1 MFGSTRSCMIDS
13 GCYVFSEGRRRYIP
27 LLKVDAHTTL
37 FSTTSRTTLTQTFQN
52 PSRSQPIEEVKYVF
66 PLYEGVS
73 ISSSTF
79 TVGDKVLYGRVKE
92 RQRAKQDYQDAVSK
106 GQSAGLLEQS
116 LDASDVFTTS
126 IGHVPAASVVKV
138 DITYL
143 GELKY
148 DAAIE
153 GLRFTIPTSIVPR
166 YGEQSTLQ
174 GTIPTRPQGFTF
186 TMDIDMPQGCTI
198 RSVQSPSHPMAVN
211 IGSLSTSSKQEELSL
226 LRGNASLSL
235 GTTTLDKDLVLQ
247 VVVTKLGEPSAVL
260 ETHPTIPNQRALMTT
275 LVPKF
280 KLPQEKP
287 EVVFVCD
294 RSGSMGDGLRI
305 PNLIGAL
312 RTFLQSLPVGVKFN
326 VCSFGSRHEFLFDRS
341 QTYSQE
347 TLDRGVRYASTFV
360 ANFGGTEMHAP
371 LKETFK
377 RRYSDMNLEVFLLT
391 DGEIW
396 NQQRVFDLVN
406 ARVRDGEGKARVFT
420 LGVGNGVSH
429 SLIEGI
435 ARAGRGF
442 SQTVT
447 DGEKMDT
454 KVVRMLKASL
464 MPHINDYSLEIKY
477 ESSEDA
483 ARDGTSE
490 EFEIVEKVTE
500 ALQLD
505 TQVSSGAASSTE
517 KETKPTVSLFQAD
530 LSDDDGDIDMMGT
543 KDAGGKY
550 DHLPPVLNPRYLQTP
565 GVMPPLFPFSRTN
578 VYVLISD
585 DAPNREPKSVV
596 LRGTCAHGPLKLV
609 IPISEK
615 VSRSTTIHQLAAKK
629 AIQEL
634 EEGRGW
640 ITKAKDCESGNLLK
654 EEFEGGFSDMV
665 EREAVRLG
673 VKFQVSGKWC
683 SYVAVEENG
692 QESTMEES
700 VRPAE
705 MVNPGPGGFRQP
717 QFLAA
722 ASPPPPGSALFGAPA
737 SSSFGGGGLFGAS
750 TATKSPSSGRGTAF
764 RISPTPAHGGGL
776 FGASAA
782 TPSNSSGAG
791 GGLFGT
797 SSTGFSRPQATS
809 GGGLFGAP
817 TETARSGG
825 PLGYAQPA
833 MFGSSDSSGPC
844 YPQSSP
850 AVNESLLNQGQH
862 TVSGAAC
869 MSLPNEDDDSS
880 GGDEGEDNRNARP
893 FSGSPSSR
901 ADPLQTITSLQLFS
915 GSWTWS
921 KALEEVTGLGKN
933 RAHKAAGADLSD
945 EQLATIIAIAF
956 LEVKMVSEE
965 ETWDM
970 IADKA
975 KGWLRN
981 EVGDDKMEEL
991 FKAAKS
997 LFEAD

>member
-1 MFGSTRSCMIDS
+1 MFGSTKSYMIDS

-73 ISSSTF
+73 ISSFTC
-79 TVGDKVLYGRVKE
+79 TVGDKVLYGQVKE

-126 IGHVPAASVVKV
+126 IGHVPAESVVKV

-148 DAAIE
+148 DAEIE

-174 GTIPTRPQGFTF
+174 GTISTRPQGFTF

-235 GTTTLDKDLVLQ
+235 GTPTLDKDLVLQ
-247 VVVTKLGEPSAVL
+247 VVVTKLGDPSAVL

-326 VCSFGSRHEFLFDRS
+326 ICSFGSRHEFLFERS

-347 TLDRGVRYASTFV
+347 TLDRGVRYASTFA

-406 ARVRDGEGKARVFT
+406 AQVLDGEGKARVFT
-420 LGVGNGVSH
+420 LGIGNGVSH

-477 ESSEDA
+477 ESPEDTA
-483 ARDGTSE
+483 HDDTSE

-505 TQVSSGAASSTE
+505 TQASSGAASSTD

-585 DAPNREPKSVV
+585 DAPNRKPKSVV
-596 LRGTCAHGPLKLV
+596 LRGTCTHGPLELV

-640 ITKAKDCESGNLLK
+640 ITKAKDRESGKLLK
-654 EEFEGGFSDMV
+654 EEFEGRFSDMV

-692 QESTMEES
+692 KESTMEES

-705 MVNPGPGGFRQP
+705 MTDPGPGGYRQP
-717 QFLAA
+717 QLLAA
-722 ASPPPPGSALFGAPA
+722 AAPPPPGSALFGAPA

-750 TATKSPSSGRGTAF
+750 TTTKYRSSGRGIAY
-764 RISPTPAHGGGL
+764 RMSATPAYGGGL

-782 TPSNSSGAG
+782 TPSNPPGAG

-797 SSTGFSRPQATS
+797 SATGSSRPQAAS

-817 TETARSGG
+817 TETARSGA
-825 PLGYAQPA
+825 PLSSAQPA
-833 MFGSSDSSGPC
+833 TLGSSDSFGPC
-844 YPQSSP
+844 FPPSWP
-850 AVNESLLNQGQH
+850 ATNESLLNQGQH
-862 TVSGAAC
+862 TVSEAAC
-869 MSLPNEDDDSS
+869 MSPSNED
-880 GGDEGEDNRNARP
+880 
-893 FSGSPSSR
+893 
-901 ADPLQTITSLQLFS
+901 DPLQTITSLQSFS

-933 RAHKAAGADLSD
+933 KAHEAVGTGLSD
-945 EQLATIIAIAF
+945 EQLATVIAIVF
-956 LEVKMVSEE
+956 LEVKMASEE